1 MHYILLAENFH
12 VVTQKRVYLID
23 KILFCALQKYVREQ
37 FSNFSNEH
45 KQIYSC
51 SNVCDSYLTI
61 RPRVN
66 TVHDRQIKVFPSLHT
81 LTRLE
86 ELKMADEMETIK
98 WRLSNALRDGNT
110 LPTWEALVSKVHKVT
125 TTAAFSARYCFIRA
139 LAEDPVFDLQL
150 HIEKDIFF
158 TEIMKTFVD
167 KRRGTASTDET
178 RTVRLTIERY
188 LLDFLNNYQCEK
200 ETIPELQSNLF
211 LY

>member
-1 MHYILLAENFH
+1 M
-12 VVTQKRVYLID
+12 YLID

-45 KQIYSC
+45 EQIYSC

-66 TVHDRQIKVFPSLHT
+66 TVHDRQIKVFPSLYT

-98 WRLSNALRDGNT
+98 WRLSKALRDGNT

-125 TTAAFSARYCFIRA
+125 TTAAFFARYCFI
-139 LAEDPVFDLQL
+139 
-150 HIEKDIFF
+150 
-158 TEIMKTFVD
+158 
-167 KRRGTASTDET
+167 
-178 RTVRLTIERY
+178 
-188 LLDFLNNYQCEK
+188 
-200 ETIPELQSNLF
+200 
-211 LY
+211 